1 MAEQMIQANGVELC
15 AEPFGDPANSPI
27 LLIMGTGASMLWW
40 EEGFCQSLAEGG
52 RFVIRYDH
60 RDTGRSVTSSP
71 ATPRTT
77 GPTWSPTPPECSMPM
92 VCRRPTSS
100 ASRPAG
106 RSRSSSR

>member
-1 MAEQMIQANGVELC
+1 MVERMIEADGAALC
-15 AEPFGDPANSPI
+15 TEPFGDPADPAI
-27 LLIMGTGASMLWW
+27 LLIMGIGASMLWW
-40 EEGFCQSLAEGG
+40 EADFCQMLADNG

-100 ASRPAG
+100 ASRRAG
-106 RSRSSSR
+106 PSRSSSR